1 MKNLHNKISI
11 FTRVMDALLHPIWMY
26 TFIVLIITFA
36 APANSIA
43 HTSAKEKARA
53 LVAQMTLE
61 EKISQV
67 HGGDDGKLIHGL
79 SKMTKAQI
87 KELMDAINKNP
98 LLAKIYRIINGIP
111 RLNIPSM
118 VVTNG
123 PSGVAMG
130 NGMPQLPATALPAP
144 IALAATWD
152 ITAATLYGKT
162 EGVESKILK
171 NGFLE
176 APCINIARDPR
187 GGRTF
192 EAYGEDPYLSG
203 KIAVADIEG
212 IQNEGVL
219 ANVKHFAANNQETD
233 RFMVNEV
240 IGERTLREI
249 YLPAFE
255 ASVIQGHAAS
265 LMTAYNKINGPY
277 CSENDLLLNKILR
290 DEWKF
295 DGFLTSD
302 FGAVHS
308 TVPSALYGLDV
319 EMPDNFYFGDSLLTA
334 VKVGKVPESV
344 IDDKIIRRYTKM
356 FEIGLFDQNTANIP
370 TAIPAKE
377 NGLISR
383 KISEEGTVLLQNK
396 NNLLPLKLNK
406 IKSIALIGKK
416 LDKAEA
422 GGGGS
427 SHVVPLYTVTPLQGL
442 KERVGSKVTVETA
455 TGENVEQAVALA
467 KKSDVVIIMLNL
479 LTSEGMDNEIS
490 FDATTNKMVAK
501 VVKANPMTV
510 VVLKTG
516 SAIMMPWVNDVPSI
530 LEAWFPGEEDGHS
543 VPAILF
549 GDVNPSGKLPLTFP
563 KDIKDVPANT
573 PEQFPGVNLVA
584 NYSEGIF
591 VGYRHYDK
599 DNIEP
604 LFPFGFGL
612 SYTTFGY
619 KNIKLDKA
627 AKITTDYTNAFSVE
641 LNVSNTGKA
650 AGAEVVQV
658 YLGLPSTTNVEQA
671 PKKLAGFSRV
681 VLKAGETKHVNI
693 PVEGRSLCYWDHPT
707 HSWKMVN
714 GNVKVMVGSSSRDI
728 RLNET
733 IKL

>member
-1 MKNLHNKISI
+1 MKYINKLILIGLSELLFSI
-11 FTRVMDALLHPIWMY
+11 FPTNSMAQSS
-26 TFIVLIITFA
+26 
-36 APANSIA
+36 AN
-43 HTSAKEKARA
+43 KARA
-53 LVAQMTLE
+53 LVSQMTLE

-67 HGGDDGKLIHGL
+67 HGGDNGKLIHGV
-79 SKMTKAQI
+79 SKMTKEQV
-87 KELMDAINKNP
+87 KEFFVAMNKNP
-98 LLAKIYRIINGIP
+98 ELGRIYRIIIGIP

-130 NGMPQLPATALPAP
+130 NGLPQLPATALPAP

-152 ITAATLYGKT
+152 ITAAMLYGKT

-176 APCINIARDPR
+176 APCVNIARDPR

-212 IQNEGVL
+212 IQKEGVL
-219 ANVKHFAANNQETD
+219 ANVKHFAANNQETN
-233 RFMVNEV
+233 RFIVNEI

-255 ASVIQGHAAS
+255 ASVKQGHVAS

-290 DEWKF
+290 NEWQF

-319 EMPDNFYFGDSLLTA
+319 EMPDNFYFGDSLLAA
-334 VKVGKVPESV
+334 VKAGKVPESV

-356 FEIGLFDQNTANIP
+356 FEIGLFEQNTATIP
-370 TAIPAKE
+370 TVIPAKE

-416 LDKAEA
+416 LYNAEA

-427 SHVVPLYTVTPLQGL
+427 SHVVPLYTVSPLQGL
-442 KERVGSKVTVETA
+442 KDRVGSKVTVETA
-455 TGENVEQAVALA
+455 TGENVEEVIALA
-467 KKSDVVIIMLNL
+467 KKSDIVVIMLNL
-479 LTSEGMDNEIS
+479 LTSEGMDNDIG
-490 FDATTNKMVAK
+490 FDANTNELVAK
-501 VVKANPMTV
+501 VAQANPNTV

-516 SAIMMPWVNDVPSI
+516 SAITMPWVNDVQSI
-530 LEAWFPGEEDGHS
+530 LEAWFPGEEDGNS

-563 KDIKDVPANT
+563 KDINDVPANT
-573 PEQFPGVNLVA
+573 PEQFPGVNLVS

-599 DNIEP
+599 MNIEP
-604 LFPFGFGL
+604 LFAFGHGL
-612 SYTTFGY
+612 SYTTFDY
-619 KNIKLDKA
+619 KSIKINNTA
-627 AKITTDYTNAFSVE
+627 NITTDYTTAYNVG
-641 LNVSNTGKA
+641 LNVTYTGKT
-650 AGAEVVQV
+650 AGAEVVQI
-658 YLGLPSTTNVEQA
+658 YLGLPSTTDVEQA
-671 PKKLAGFSRV
+671 PKKLAGFARV
-681 VLKAGETKHVNI
+681 ELKAGETKQVSI
-693 PVEGRSLCYWDHPT
+693 PLEGRSFCYWDVKS
-707 HSWKMVN
+707 HSWKTIT
-714 GNVKVMVGSSSRDI
+714 GIVKVMAGSSSRDI
-728 RLNET
+728 RLNGT
-733 IKL
+733 IEL

>member
-1 MKNLHNKISI
+1 MKYTNKLILISLTILLFSI
-11 FTRVMDALLHPIWMY
+11 FPK
-26 TFIVLIITFA
+26 
-36 APANSIA
+36 NSMA
-43 HTSAKEKARA
+43 QSSAKDKARA
-53 LVAQMTLE
+53 LVSQMTLE

-67 HGGDDGKLIHGL
+67 HGGDNGKLIRGV
-79 SKMTKAQI
+79 SKMTKEQI
-87 KELMDAINKNP
+87 KAFFDAVNKNP
-98 LLAKIYRIINGIP
+98 ELARIYRIVNGIP
-111 RLNIPSM
+111 RLNIPAM

-130 NGMPQLPATALPAP
+130 NGLPQLPATALPAP

-152 ITAATLYGKT
+152 LTAATLYGKT
-162 EGVESKILK
+162 EGIESKILK

-176 APCINIARDPR
+176 APCVNIARDPR

-203 KIAVADIEG
+203 KIAIADITG

-219 ANVKHFAANNQETD
+219 ANVKHFAANNQETN
-233 RFMVNEV
+233 RMTVNEI

-255 ASVIQGHAAS
+255 ASVIQGHVAS

-319 EMPDNFYFGDSLLTA
+319 EMPDDFYFGDSLLTA
-334 VKVGKVPESV
+334 VKAGKVPESV

-356 FEIGLFDQNTANIP
+356 IEIGLFDQNTATIP
-370 TAIPAKE
+370 TIIPAKE
-377 NGLISR
+377 NGLIAR

-396 NNLLPLKLNK
+396 TNLLPLKLNN

-416 LDKAEA
+416 IDKAEA

-427 SHVVPLYTVTPLQGL
+427 SHVVPLYTVSPLQGL
-442 KERVGSKVTVETA
+442 KDRVGSKVTVETA
-455 TGENVEQAVALA
+455 TGEDIEQAVALA
-467 KKSDVVIIMLNL
+467 KKSDVVVIMLNL
-479 LTSEGMDNEIS
+479 LASEGMDNDIA
-490 FDATTNKMVAK
+490 FDAKTNEMVAK
-501 VVKANPMTV
+501 VAQTNPKTV

-516 SAIMMPWVNDVPSI
+516 SAILMPWVNEVPSI
-530 LEAWFPGEEDGHS
+530 LEAWFPGEEDGNA
-543 VPAILF
+543 VAGVLF

-563 KDIKDVPANT
+563 KDINDVPTNT

-599 DNIEP
+599 NNIEP
-604 LFPFGFGL
+604 LFAFGHGL
-612 SYTTFGY
+612 SYTTFDY
-619 KNIKLDKA
+619 KNIKINKA
-627 AKITTDYTNAFSVE
+627 ANFNTDYTTACNVE
-641 LNVSNTGKA
+641 LNVTNTDKT
-650 AGAEVVQV
+650 AGAEVVQI

-671 PKKLAGFSRV
+671 PKKLSGFARV
-681 VLKAGETKHVNI
+681 ELKAGETKQVSI
-693 PVEGRSLCYWDHPT
+693 PLEGRSFCYLDINS
-707 HSWKMVN
+707 HSWKAVT
-714 GNVKVMVGSSSRDI
+714 GTVKVMAGSSSRDI
-728 RLNET
+728 RLNGT
-733 IKL
+733 IEL

>member
-1 MKNLHNKISI
+1 MNKLILISSSVLLLWI
-11 FTRVMDALLHPIWMY
+11 FPTK
-26 TFIVLIITFA
+26 
-36 APANSIA
+36 SIA
-43 HTSAKEKARA
+43 QTSAKDKARA
-53 LVAQMTLE
+53 LVSQLTLE

-67 HGGDDGKLIHGL
+67 HGGDNGKLIRGV
-79 SKMTKAQI
+79 SKMTKEQI
-87 KELMDAINKNP
+87 KAFFEAITKNP
-98 LLAKIYRIINGIP
+98 ELGRIYRIVNGIP

-130 NGMPQLPATALPAP
+130 NGLPQLPATALPAP
-144 IALAATWD
+144 IALAASWD
-152 ITAATLYGKT
+152 LTAANLYGKIQ
-162 EGVESKILK
+162 GVEAKILK
-171 NGFLE
+171 NQFFE
-176 APCINIARDPR
+176 APCVNIARDPR

-203 KIAVADIEG
+203 KIAIADITG

-219 ANVKHFAANNQETD
+219 ANVKHFAANNQETN
-233 RFMVNEV
+233 RMTVNEI
-240 IGERTLREI
+240 IGERTLREM

-255 ASVIQGHAAS
+255 ASVIQGHVAS

-319 EMPDNFYFGDSLLTA
+319 EMPDNFYFGDSLLAA
-334 VKVGKVPESV
+334 VKAGEVPESV

-356 FEIGLFDQNTANIP
+356 IEIGLFDQNTVNIP

-377 NGLISR
+377 NGLIAR

-396 NNLLPLKLNK
+396 NNLLPLNLNK
-406 IKSIALIGKK
+406 TKSIALIGKK
-416 LDKAEA
+416 NDKAEA

-427 SHVVPLYTVTPLQGL
+427 SHVVPLYTVSPLQGL
-442 KERVGSKVTVETA
+442 KDRVGGKVTVETA
-455 TGENVEQAVALA
+455 TGEDIEQAVALA
-467 KKSDVVIIMLNL
+467 KKSDVVVIMLNL
-479 LTSEGMDNEIS
+479 LTSEGMDNDIA
-490 FDATTNKMVAK
+490 FDAKTNEMVAK
-501 VVKANPMTV
+501 VAQANPKTV

-516 SAIMMPWVNDVPSI
+516 SAITMPWVNEVPSI
-530 LEAWFPGEEDGHS
+530 LEVWFPGEEDGNS

-563 KDIKDVPANT
+563 KDINDVPTNT

-599 DNIEP
+599 KNIEP
-604 LFPFGFGL
+604 LFAFGHGL

-619 KNIKLDKA
+619 KNIKINKA
-627 AKITTDYTNAFSVE
+627 VSIANDYSIACSVE
-641 LNVSNTGKA
+641 LNVANTGNT
-650 AGAEVVQV
+650 AGAEVVQI
-658 YLGLPSTTNVEQA
+658 YLGLPSSTDVEQA
-671 PKKLAGFSRV
+671 PKKLAGFARV
-681 VLKAGETKHVNI
+681 ELKAGETKHVSI
-693 PVEGRSLCYWDHPT
+693 PLEGRSFCYWDINS
-707 HSWKMVN
+707 HSWKTVK
-714 GNVKVMVGSSSRDI
+714 GIVKVMAGSSSRDI
-728 RLNET
+728 RLNGT
-733 IKL
+733 IEL